1 MPPKLTSK
9 NIFDVLFDELPA
21 DAFIDTGPASLKEE
35 LMLEAAGML
44 SSTAEGTGGQRSAQ
58 RGGTNAA
65 NGSGGGG
72 GPTSYRRH
80 LLPSA
85 FVAATAAIVRSSGRS
100 APAASEDTA
109 GAAAAEQWG
118 DLQDADVLDA
128 EDLDDGT
135 SSPLTA
141 HARPPAYTLAPART
155 TEVSSGSV
163 FRRVDDEVDGGSA
176 DHFAARR
183 RGIHDAHKRR
193 DGGCDVTDAESGFD
207 LQMNAEDDAVKEAT
221 KYAGCVAEIQAT
233 EKAGTEQQTAY
244 SGQPVG
250 GGSKPNLPHARPVA
264 SSAGAG
270 IGPGVGVVRCGTG
283 LSVSDDA
290 AAEGTVP
297 ATVTSVTAQATAGI
311 KTGVLVEAG
320 ASSAA
325 VSGAAG
331 PHGEGPIDDQALP
344 SYAQGRSQARGTG
357 HAAVSGGQTVSA
369 AGGPLLQRPFGV
381 ARAPQRGGTLTAAE
395 QLALMPPGLDR
406 VYTGACVMYRHPKNF
421 GFVSPD
427 VGGPDVFF
435 IISSIALSFTRL
447 ALRAFYLRSGMP
459 VPPSV
464 AAAYRVGAAND
475 SSTPTGGDGAP
486 ISGTTTAMTDAAT
499 AADASSTA
507 PAEVSALTPAFPR
520 VAAGVTAARDGQ
532 ATIAGAVLNEVGVLG
547 ATPVSTTRPA
557 DAGDRVSIPPTTA
570 EELAWAE
577 TAASLLTSATARL
590 LQYQVDQ
597 GIGGGLRVGDR
608 MSFIVTRNHAAR
620 GGNGRLLRA
629 EFIRGVPAVQLAMP
643 LEQSWF
649 HPLFPGAIGQKTSAP
664 YGAPSRPPPPPPP
677 PPPPSSSSAEGGGRE
692 ASSAVEPLGPVG
704 STSTALTRYTGCV
717 RTYDAE
723 EQRGYIRCD
732 ESDGSGGS
740 NTPDVIFYAHSVLW
754 DLTRC
759 PPLKRQVKESMR
771 LAYSVCGTERNGKYI
786 ATLITNPDGEP
797 FCEENMTFAQNVLP
811 FFMADG
817 GGPSRR
823 RGRGEDGGGV
833 GSGRAVMGTDG
844 GAGAS
849 AEDVGG
855 DRKRVKA
862 AEDDMLLLYAEDD
875 YPFM

>member
-9 NIFDVLFDELPA
+9 NIFDVVFDELPV

-44 SSTAEGTGGQRSAQ
+44 SSTGEGTGGQRSAQ

-72 GPTSYRRH
+72 GSTSYRRH

-85 FVAATAAIVRSSGRS
+85 FVAATAAIVRSSGRL
-100 APAASEDTA
+100 AAAASEDSA
-109 GAAAAEQWG
+109 AAAAPEAAAEQCE
-118 DLQDADVLDA
+118 DPQDADVLDA
-128 EDLDDGT
+128 EDLEDGT
-135 SSPLTA
+135 SSPLSA
-141 HARPPAYTLAPART
+141 HARPPAYTSTPART
-155 TEVSSGSV
+155 TEVYSGNV
-163 FRRVDDEVDGGSA
+163 FRTVDDDVDDRSA
-176 DHFAARR
+176 DRFVARR
-183 RGIHDAHKRR
+183 RGIRDAHGRR
-193 DGGCDVTDAESGFD
+193 DGGRDATDAERGLD
-207 LQMNAEDDAVKEAT
+207 MQMDAEDDAVKEAT

-233 EKAGTEQQTAY
+233 EQAGTKPQPAF
-244 SGQPVG
+244 SGQPIG
-250 GGSKPNLPHARPVA
+250 SGSKPNLLDARPVA
-264 SSAGAG
+264 SNAGSRIA
-270 IGPGVGVVRCGTG
+270 PGVSVAGSGTE
-283 LSVSDDA
+283 LSISGDA
-290 AAEGTVP
+290 AVEGTVP
-297 ATVTSVTAQATAGI
+297 ATVTSVTAQSTEGI
-311 KTGVLVEAG
+311 KTAALVAAG

-325 VSGAAG
+325 VSGAAS
-331 PHGEGPIDDQALP
+331 PHGEGQIGDQALP
-344 SYAQGRSQARGTG
+344 SYGQVRSEARGAG
-357 HAAVSGGQTVSA
+357 HAAVSGGQAVSV

-406 VYTGACVMYRHPKNF
+406 MYTGACVMYRHPKNF

-435 IISSIALSFTRL
+435 IIDSIALSFTKL

-464 AAAYRVGAAND
+464 AAAYRLGAAND
-475 SSTPTGGDGAP
+475 SSTPAGGDGAP
-486 ISGTTTAMTDAAT
+486 ISSTTTAEANAAT
-499 AADASSTA
+499 AADANSTA
-507 PAEVSALTPAFPR
+507 PDQVSVPAPAFPG
-520 VAAGVTAARDGQ
+520 VAAGVTAARNGQ
-532 ATIAGAVLNEVGVLG
+532 ATIAGAVLGEVGVLG
-547 ATPVSTTRPA
+547 ATPVSATRPG

-590 LQYQVDQ
+590 LQCQVDQ

-608 MSFIVTRNHAAR
+608 MSFVVTRNHAAR

-629 EFIRGVPAVQLAMP
+629 EFIRGVPAMQLAMP

-649 HPLFPGAIGQKTSAP
+649 HPLFPGAVGQKTSAP
-664 YGAPSRPPPPPPP
+664 YGAASRPP
-677 PPPPSSSSAEGGGRE
+677 PPPPSSSSAEGGGRD
-692 ASSAVEPLGPVG
+692 ASSAGEPLGPFD
-704 STSTALTRYTGCV
+704 STSTVLTRYTGCV

-732 ESDGSGGS
+732 ESDGSGGGH
-740 NTPDVIFYAHSVLW
+740 TPDVIFYAHSVLW

-771 LAYSVCGTERNGKYI
+771 LAYSVCGTERNGKYV

-797 FCEENMTFAQNVLP
+797 FCEENMTFAENVLP
-811 FFMADG
+811 FFIADG
-817 GGPSRR
+817 GVPSRR

-833 GSGRAVMGTDG
+833 SSGRGGMGMDV

-849 AEDVGG
+849 AEGVGS